1 MEIKERIK
9 EALIARDMTASDL
22 ARKSGL
28 NKGAISKYLKGDVI
42 PKQTAIG
49 QMAEALH
56 VSPSWLMGYDVPMES
71 QSQRIKADLEKR
83 LNTELLNAQNYAK
96 LIGYYEALLESQ
108 KEKMDNMLKN
118 EEKRA

>member
-49 QMAEALH
+49 QMAEALR

-71 QSQRIKADLEKR
+71 QSQRIKADMQQR
-83 LNTELLNAQNYAK
+83 LNTQLLNAQNYAK
-96 LIGYYEALLESQ
+96 LLGYYEALLESQ
-108 KEKMDNMLKN
+108 KEDKK
-118 EEKRA
+118 